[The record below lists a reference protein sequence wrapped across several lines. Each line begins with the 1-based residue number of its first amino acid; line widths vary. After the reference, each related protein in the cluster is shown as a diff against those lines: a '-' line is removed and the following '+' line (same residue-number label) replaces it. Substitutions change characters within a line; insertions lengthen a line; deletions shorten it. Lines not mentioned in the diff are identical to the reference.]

1 MYSARLNKLIK
12 DWKGKLN
19 QNFTVDAILMAS
31 SNAFGCIP
39 DDLMIAKLAAYGF
52 ISKKIGDNTN
62 SKLENTTPKIV

>member
-19 QNFTVDAILMAS
+19 QNFTVDAILMDS
-31 SNAFGCIP
+31 DAFDCIP

-52 ISKKIGDNTN
+52 ISKKIGNNTN